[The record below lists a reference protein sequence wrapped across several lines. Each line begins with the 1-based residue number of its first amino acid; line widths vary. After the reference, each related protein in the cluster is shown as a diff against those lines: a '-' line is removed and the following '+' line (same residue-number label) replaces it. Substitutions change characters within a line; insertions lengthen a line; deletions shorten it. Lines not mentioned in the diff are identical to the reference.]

1 MFKRIKEL
9 REAKGLSQEKL
20 AQRADISRQMIVN
33 LESGAVGNT
42 STDTLAKIAL
52 ALGVSTSE
60 IWEVTPDNE
69 GTE

>member
-1 MFKRIKEL
+1 MFRRIKEL
-9 REAKGLSQEKL
+9 REARGLSQEKL

-33 LESGAVGNT
+33 LESGAIGT
-42 STDTLAKIAL
+42 TTTDTLAKIAL

-60 IWEVTPDNE
+60 IWEVTPNE

>member
-69 GTE
+69 GTK